1 MKTLFVIGAGAS
13 AEIGMPTGHELKMII
28 CDILSLRE
36 KRSINKISTTSLF
49 HLAFQSLTKYDM
61 DEKGKYIEAARTI
74 SEGLMT
80 EISIDNFI
88 DKHRDNPYIV
98 KTGKLAIVSAILKN
112 EQSSRIHNSDHR
124 FDINNILDTWYIS
137 CYQKITENCQ
147 LQDLPE
153 RLKDIYFVIFNYD
166 RCFEFI
172 FLNLFMKNYNID
184 KNIASDILCN
194 MNIYHP
200 YGITGDIL
208 QFGYGEEANEQML
221 ISLSD
226 KIKTFT
232 ESISNESQE
241 YGNIVSIGRSAGQ
254 VVFLGFA
261 YHKQNLALLFPDIS
275 KTKFHCYGTGLGI
288 SDNERFDIYQ
298 KLLLGGHIPL
308 DSGNCNII
316 NKKCRDLFNEFQY
329 SITFN

>member
-13 AEIGMPTGHELKMII
+13 AEIGMPTGHELKKNI

-36 KRSINKISTTSLF
+36 QRSINKISTTSLF
-49 HLAFQSLTKYDM
+49 HLAFQTLTKYDM
-61 DEKGKYIEAARTI
+61 DEKEKYIKAAEII
-74 SEGLMT
+74 SEGLMA

-98 KTGKLAIVSAILKN
+98 KTGKMAIVLAILKS
-112 EQSSRIHNSDHR
+112 ERSSRIFNREGCFNINS
-124 FDINNILDTWYIS
+124 ILETWYIP

-147 LQDLPE
+147 LQDLAE
-153 RLKDIYFVIFNYD
+153 RLKDIYFIIFNYD
-166 RCFEFI
+166 RCFEYI
-172 FLNLFMKNYNID
+172 FLNLLMKNYNID
-184 KNIASDILCN
+184 KNIANNILCN
-194 MNIYHP
+194 MNIHHP
-200 YGITGDIL
+200 YGTMGDIL
-208 QFGYGEEANEQML
+208 ILGYGEEANQQTL

-232 ESISNESQE
+232 ESVSNENKE
-241 YGNIVSIGRSAGQ
+241 YENIVGIGCSAEQ

-261 YHKQNLALLFPDIS
+261 YHKQNLTLLFPDIS
-275 KTKFHCYGTGLGI
+275 KTKFYCYGTGFGI

-298 KLLLGGHIPL
+298 KLLLGGHVPV
-308 DSGNCNII
+308 DSDNCNII
-316 NKKCRDLFNEFQY
+316 NKKCHDLFNEFQY

>member
-1 MKTLFVIGAGAS
+1 LKTLFIIGAGAS
-13 AEIGMPTGHELKMII
+13 AEIGMPTGYGLKKDI

-36 KRSINKISTTSLF
+36 QRIKNKVSTTGLF
-49 HLAFQSLTKYDM
+49 NMAFQDLANHDM
-61 DEKGKYIEAARTI
+61 HKNRKYIEAARII

-88 DKHRDNPYIV
+88 DKHKDNPYIV
-98 KTGKLAIVSAILKN
+98 KTGKLAIVAAILKS
-112 EQSSRIHNSDHR
+112 ERSSRAYHDDHL
-124 FDINNILDTWYIS
+124 FNIDNILETWYIP

-153 RLKDIYFVIFNYD
+153 RLKDIYFIIFNYD
-166 RCFEFI
+166 RCFEYI

-184 KNIASDILCN
+184 KNSADNILHT

-200 YGITGDIL
+200 YGITGDIMSL
-208 QFGYGEEANEQML
+208 RYGEEVREQML
-221 ISLSD
+221 INLSE

-232 ESISNESQE
+232 ETISNKNKEHE
-241 YGNIVSIGRSAGQ
+241 DIVSIGCSAER

-261 YHKQNLALLFPDIS
+261 YHKQNLTLLFPEIS
-275 KTKFHCYGTGLGI
+275 KTNFYCYGTGVGI
-288 SDNERFDIYQ
+288 SDNERSDIYQ
-298 KLLLGGHIPL
+298 RLLMGGHAPV
-308 DSGNCNII
+308 DRGNCNII
-316 NKKCRDLFNEFQY
+316 NKKCHDLFSEFQH

>member
-13 AEIGMPTGHELKMII
+13 SEIGMPTGYELKMKI

-36 KRSINKISTTSLF
+36 QRSINKISTTDLF
-49 HLAFQSLTKYDM
+49 HLVFQILTKLDM
-61 DEKGKYIEAARTI
+61 HEKTKYIKAARII

-98 KTGKLAIVSAILKN
+98 KTGKLAIVFAILN
-112 EQSSRIHNSDHR
+112 GERSSHIYNRDSH
-124 FDINNILDTWYIS
+124 FDTNNILQTWYIP

-147 LQDLPE
+147 LKDLPE
-153 RLKDIYFVIFNYD
+153 RLKDIYFIIFNYD
-166 RCFEFI
+166 RCLEYI
-172 FLNLFMKNYNID
+172 FLNLFMRNYNVD
-184 KNIASDILCN
+184 QNTANNILCS

-200 YGITGDIL
+200 YGTTGDIL
-208 QFGYGEEANEQML
+208 RVRYGEEASEQRL

-226 KIKTFT
+226 NIKTFT
-232 ESISNESQE
+232 ESISNESKE
-241 YGNIVSIGRSAGQ
+241 YENIVNIGRSAEL

-275 KTKFHCYGTGLGI
+275 KTKFYCYGTGLGI
-288 SDNERFDIYQ
+288 SDKDRLDIYQ
-298 KLLLGGHIPL
+298 KLLLGGHIPVEPN
-308 DSGNCNII
+308 NCDII
-316 NKKCRDLFNEFQY
+316 NKKCYDLFSEFQY
-329 SITFN
+329 SLTFN

>member
-1 MKTLFVIGAGAS
+1 MDTVFIIGAGAS
-13 AEIGMPTGHELKMII
+13 AEIGMPTGYELKMKI
-28 CDILSLRE
+28 CDILSLRR
-36 KRSINKISTTSLF
+36 KRSINKISTTDLF
-49 HLAFQSLTKYDM
+49 HLAFQDLTKRDM
-61 DEKGKYIEAARTI
+61 DEKGKYIEAARII

-98 KTGKLAIVSAILKN
+98 KTGKLAIVSAIF
-112 EQSSRIHNSDHR
+112 ESERSSRIYNRDQR
-124 FDINNILDTWYIS
+124 FNITNILETWYIP

-147 LQDLPE
+147 FQDLPE
-153 RLKDIYFVIFNYD
+153 RLKDIYFIIFNYD
-166 RCFEFI
+166 RCFEYV

-184 KNIASDILCN
+184 KDCANNILRT

-200 YGITGDIL
+200 YGTTGDIL
-208 QFGYGEEANEQML
+208 SRRYGEEIGDQTLVNL
-221 ISLSD
+221 CD

-232 ESISNESQE
+232 ETISTENQE
-241 YGNIVSIGRSAGQ
+241 YENIVNIGRSAER

-261 YHKQNLALLFPDIS
+261 YHKQNLTLLFPDIS
-275 KTKFHCYGTGLGI
+275 KTEFYCYGTGLGI
-288 SDNERFDIYQ
+288 SEKERFDIYQ
-298 KLLLGGHIPL
+298 RLLLGGRVPL

-316 NKKCRDLFNEFQY
+316 NKKCYGLFSEFQY

>member
-13 AEIGMPTGHELKMII
+13 AEIGMPTGYELKMNI

-36 KRSINKISTTSLF
+36 QRSINKISTTDLF
-49 HLAFQSLTKYDM
+49 HLAFQSLTNCDM
-61 DEKGKYIEAARTI
+61 DEKRKYIEAAKII

-88 DKHRDNPYIV
+88 DKHRDSPYIV
-98 KTGKLAIVSAILKN
+98 KTGKLAIISAILKS
-112 EQSSRIHNSDHR
+112 ERSSRIYNRDHN
-124 FDINNILDTWYIS
+124 FNINSIQETWYIP

-153 RLKDIYFVIFNYD
+153 RLKDIYFIIFNYD
-166 RCFEFI
+166 RCFEYI

-184 KNIASDILCN
+184 KNAANNILGN

-200 YGITGDIL
+200 YGTTGDIL
-208 QFGYGEEANEQML
+208 SLRYGEEVNEQTL

-232 ESISNESQE
+232 ESISNETQE
-241 YGNIVSIGRSAGQ
+241 YENIVNIGCSAER

-261 YHKQNLALLFPDIS
+261 YHKQNLTLLFPDIS
-275 KTKFHCYGTGLGI
+275 KTNFYCYGTGFGI
-288 SDNERFDIYQ
+288 SGNERFDIYQ
-298 KLLLGGHIPL
+298 KLLLGGHIPV
-308 DSGNCNII
+308 DSDNCNII
-316 NKKCRDLFNEFQY
+316 NKKCNELFNEFQY